1 MNIVI
6 NYRGDLLDL
15 IYIYSFERYILSIY
29 KLAKN
34 TSDLHEKTFKNT
46 IDKTILYDQNMLNI
60 LLIEF

>member
-46 IDKTILYDQNMLNI
+46 IDKTILYN
-60 LLIEF
+60 